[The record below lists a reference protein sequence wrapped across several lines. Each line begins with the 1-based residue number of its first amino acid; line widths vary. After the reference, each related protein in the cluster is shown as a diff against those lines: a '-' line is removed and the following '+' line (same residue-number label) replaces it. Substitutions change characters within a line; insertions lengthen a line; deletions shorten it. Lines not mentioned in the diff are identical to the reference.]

1 MDSAMDRVNILLNNG
16 FSHEE
21 AFELLTT
28 IDEIEQAEY
37 EEEEERRKK
46 EEEEEERRR
55 FWDDEDDW

>member
-1 MDSAMDRVNILLNNG
+1 LNNG

-21 AFELLTT
+21 AFELLIA

-37 EEEEERRKK
+37 EEAEERRKK